1 MKSLRNLCKKKNY
14 PLSHL
19 VVSAQLNWSLNWFWS
34 GVLCMYKQIC
44 SSYCQYAIPLHNSC

>member
-34 GVLCMYKQIC
+34 GVLCVYKQIC